1 MSTGILGSHSATDY
15 VAYRSRHY
23 VHVVDLKK
31 GDHLDTTGHKVRVKF
46 NFQNERTVDDV
57 AVLFHS
63 ELSRRESFITRLA

>member
-1 MSTGILGSHSATDY
+1 M
-15 VAYRSRHY
+15 
-23 VHVVDLKK
+23 HVVDLKK

-63 ELSRRESFITRLA
+63 ELSRRENFITRLA